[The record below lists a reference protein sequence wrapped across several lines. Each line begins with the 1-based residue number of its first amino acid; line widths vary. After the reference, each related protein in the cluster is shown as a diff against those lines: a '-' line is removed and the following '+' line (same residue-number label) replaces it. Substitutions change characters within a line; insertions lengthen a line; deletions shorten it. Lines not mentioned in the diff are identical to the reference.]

1 MADNTTAKF
10 SVDISDLKK
19 GIQEANRQ
27 IKLANAEF
35 KAASASMDKW
45 SNSTDGLTAKI
56 NQTEKVLAAQK
67 KILSSYEQELKA
79 VIEKYGE
86 NSKEADNMKIKYE
99 NQRAAVIKSEKA
111 LSDYKTALEKLE
123 DEQKAAAEAANKQ
136 DTAYEALEKTIK
148 AQKSELESLK
158 SEYANVVLEQGKNS
172 DAAKELASQI
182 GELSADLN
190 DNKNKMKEA
199 DAAADALDK
208 SLTDTSKA
216 SDDASGGF
224 TIMKGALA
232 DLVSAGIQKAIEGLK
247 NLAKASY
254 QAWQEYDAGAD
265 SIIAATGATGDAAE
279 DLMDVYKNVSKNIV
293 ASYDDI
299 GTAVGEINTRF
310 GTTGDELQTLSE
322 EFIKFADLNGVNL
335 KTAIDNTSSAMAAWG
350 VSAEDTSLMLDL
362 LNKAGQ
368 DTGESVDS
376 LAASLTSNAPALQEM
391 GFNVSDAAMFL
402 ANLSKNGVDASSTM
416 AGLKKAL
423 SNAAKEGTPMSEA
436 LAEIETSIK
445 NAETPMEAITTA
457 TELFGSKAGAAIA
470 TAVREGNLSFEQ
482 LGTTMKD
489 FEGNVNSTFENTLD
503 APDKLSLAIQGI
515 KTDMADLV
523 GRIMEEHGPQIEEF
537 FNVVTEELMPKFEKG
552 IGWLIDNLPL
562 VGIAIAGLTATLVA
576 FKTAAAIGSVIE
588 LWKKYEVATKLAAAG
603 QWLINAAMSA
613 NPIGLI
619 VVVITAVIAA
629 FVLLWNKS
637 EAFRNFWISLWES
650 IKETIS
656 TFYENF
662 LQPILSSIMDAFK
675 NAFDSINELW
685 LTVLKPMFEAI
696 GQVFEWLWN
705 NVIKIILIAMAEHF
719 ASVFNGI
726 KLIWENILKPTFQ
739 ALGDFF
745 KWIWENILKPT
756 LTILLETY
764 TSIFNGI
771 RAVWTNILKPVFQ
784 AIGDFF
790 VSVWTNHLKPT
801 IDATAQAFQQMSD
814 SIAAVWDKLWNG
826 ILKPIINGILSGM
839 ETLANGVVRAMN
851 TVIDALNGLSFT
863 VPDWV
868 PEFGGKTFGFNIGKL
883 SEVSLP
889 RLAAGGV
896 LRRGQVGL
904 LEGSGSEA
912 VVPLENNKRW
922 IAATAQALKVAL
934 KEEGLIA
941 AGAGMQPATV
951 TNNYNFTQNNNSPK
965 ALDALEIYRQTNSL
979 LFNAE
984 ARLSNV

>member
-45 SNSTDGLTAKI
+45 STSTDGLTAKI

-67 KILSSYEQELKA
+67 KILNSYEQELQA
-79 VIEKYGE
+79 VIKMYGE

-123 DEQKAAAEAANKQ
+123 EEQAAAAAAANKQ

-148 AQKSELESLK
+148 GQKSELESLK
-158 SEYANVVLEQGKNS
+158 SQYANVVLEQGKNS
-172 DAAKELASQI
+172 NSAKDLAKQI
-182 GELSADLN
+182 SELSADLN
-190 DNKNKMKEA
+190 DNNTKMKEA
-199 DAAADALDK
+199 DAAADELDK
-208 SLTDTSKA
+208 SLSDTSKA
-216 SDDASGGF
+216 ADDASGGF
-224 TIMKGALA
+224 TVMKGALA
-232 DLVSAGIQKAIEGLK
+232 DLVSAGIQKAVEGLK
-247 NLAKASY
+247 DLAKASY

-279 DLMDVYKNVSKNIV
+279 DLMNVYKNVSKNVV

-310 GTTGDELQTLSE
+310 GTTGEELESLSE
-322 EFIKFADLNGVNL
+322 DFIKFADLNGVNL

-350 VSAEDTSLMLDL
+350 ISSQDASLMLDL

-391 GFNVSDAAMFL
+391 GFNVSDATMFL

-423 SNAAKEGTPMSEA
+423 SNAAAEGTPMSEA

-482 LGTTMKD
+482 LGTSMQD

-503 APDKLSLAIQGI
+503 APDKFALAVQGI
-515 KTDMADLV
+515 KTDFAELT
-523 GRIMEEHGPQIEEF
+523 GSLMEEYGPQIEDLL
-537 FNVVTEELMPKFEKG
+537 NTISEEVLPAIKEGVEWF
-552 IGWLIDNLPL
+552 IDNLPL
-562 VGIAIAGLTATLVA
+562 IEAAVVALTTAIVA
-576 FKTAAAIGSVIE
+576 FNTVALITKIVKAWKEFKLAQEGATAA
-588 LWKKYEVATKLAAAG
+588 
-603 QWLINAAMSA
+603 QWLLNAAMSA
-613 NPIGLI
+613 NPIGII
-619 VVVITAVIAA
+619 VAAIAA
-629 FVLLWNKS
+629 LVAAFIYLWNTS
-637 EAFRNFWISLWES
+637 EDFRNFWLGLWENIKEIVNLAIEAIKAFFAPLVEFFLAIWEQIKQPVLLLIELIVLRFQVMVEAIRLIIS
-650 IKETIS
+650 KVAPIFLACWNKIKETFS
-656 TFYENF
+656 GVK
-662 LQPILSSIMDAFK
+662 AF
-675 NAFDSINELW
+675 FV
-685 LTVLKPMFEAI
+685 T
-696 GQVFEWLWN
+696 
-705 NVIKIILIAMAEHF
+705 
-719 ASVFNGI
+719 
-726 KLIWENILKPTFQ
+726 
-739 ALGDFF
+739 
-745 KWIWENILKPT
+745 
-756 LTILLETY
+756 
-764 TSIFNGI
+764 
-771 RAVWTNILKPVFQ
+771 VFQ
-784 AIGDFF
+784 GA
-790 VSVWTNHLKPT
+790 V
-801 IDATAQAFQQMSD
+801 DA
-814 SIAAVWDKLWNG
+814 VKL
-826 ILKPIINGILSGM
+826 IINGLVGIVKS
-839 ETLANGVVRAMN
+839 VIN
-851 TVIDALNGLSFT
+851 TIIRGINAFINALNRIEI
-863 VPDWV
+863 PDWV
-868 PEFGGKTFGFNIGKL
+868 PGIGGAHLSIPNIP
-883 SEVSLP
+883 E
-889 RLAAGGV
+889 LAKGGV
-896 LRRGQVGL
+896 LKKGQVGY
-904 LEGSGSEA
+904 LEGNGAEA

-941 AGAGMQPATV
+941 AGADAKAATV
-951 TNNYNFTQNNNSPK
+951 TNNFNFTQNNTSPK

-984 ARLSNV
+984 AKLANV

>member
-67 KILSSYEQELKA
+67 KILNSYEQELKA
-79 VIEKYGE
+79 VIDRYGE

-123 DEQKAAAEAANKQ
+123 EEQAAAAAAANKQ

-148 AQKSELESLK
+148 GQKSELESLK
-158 SEYANVVLEQGKNS
+158 SQYANVVLEQGKNS
-172 DAAKELASQI
+172 DAAKDLAKQI
-182 GELSADLN
+182 SELSADLN
-190 DNKNKMKEA
+190 DNNTKMKEA
-199 DAAADALDK
+199 DAAADELDK
-208 SLTDTSKA
+208 SLSDTSKA
-216 SDDASGGF
+216 ADDASGGF
-224 TIMKGALA
+224 TVMKGALA
-232 DLVSAGIQKAIEGLK
+232 DLVSAGIQKAVEGLK
-247 NLAKASY
+247 DLAKASY

-279 DLMDVYKNVSKNIV
+279 DLMNVYKNVSKNVV

-310 GTTGDELQTLSE
+310 GTTGDELESLSE
-322 EFIKFADLNGVNL
+322 DFLKFANLNGVNL

-350 VSAEDTSLMLDL
+350 VSSQDASLMLDL

-391 GFNVSDAAMFL
+391 GFNVSDATMFL
-402 ANLSKNGVDASSTM
+402 ANLSKNGVDASGTM

-423 SNAAKEGTPMSEA
+423 SNAAAEGTPMSDA

-482 LGTTMKD
+482 LGTSMQD

-503 APDKLSLAIQGI
+503 APDKFALAVQGI
-515 KTDMADLV
+515 KTDFAELT
-523 GRIMEEHGPQIEEF
+523 GSLMEEYGPQIEDLL
-537 FNVVTEELMPKFEKG
+537 NTISEEVLPAIKEGVEWF
-552 IGWLIDNLPL
+552 IDNLPL
-562 VGIAIAGLTATLVA
+562 IEAAVVALTTAIVA
-576 FKTAAAIGSVIE
+576 FNTVALITKIVEAWKQFKLAQEGATAA
-588 LWKKYEVATKLAAAG
+588 
-603 QWLINAAMSA
+603 QWLLNAAMSA
-613 NPIGLI
+613 NPIGII
-619 VVVITAVIAA
+619 VAAIAA
-629 FVLLWNKS
+629 LVAAFIYLWNTS
-637 EAFRNFWISLWES
+637 EDFRNFWLGLWENIKEIVNIAIEAIKAFFTPLVEFFKAIWEQIKEPVLILIELIVLRFKLMIEAIQLIIAKLAPIFVNAWNK
-650 IKETIS
+650 IKETFS
-656 TFYENF
+656 GVK
-662 LQPILSSIMDAFK
+662 A
-675 NAFDSINELW
+675 
-685 LTVLKPMFEAI
+685 
-696 GQVFEWLWN
+696 
-705 NVIKIILIAMAEHF
+705 
-719 ASVFNGI
+719 
-726 KLIWENILKPTFQ
+726 
-739 ALGDFF
+739 
-745 KWIWENILKPT
+745 
-756 LTILLETY
+756 
-764 TSIFNGI
+764 
-771 RAVWTNILKPVFQ
+771 
-784 AIGDFF
+784 FF
-790 VSVWTNHLKPT
+790 VT
-801 IDATAQAFQQMSD
+801 IFQGAVDAVK
-814 SIAAVWDKLWNG
+814 I
-826 ILKPIINGILSGM
+826 IINGLIGIVKS
-839 ETLANGVVRAMN
+839 VIN
-851 TVIDALNGLSFT
+851 TIIRGINAFIDALNRIEI
-863 VPDWV
+863 PDWV
-868 PEFGGKTFGFNIGKL
+868 PGIGGAHMSIPNI
-883 SEVSLP
+883 P
-889 RLAAGGV
+889 YLARGGV
-896 LRRGQVGL
+896 LKKGQVGY
-904 LEGSGSEA
+904 LEGSGAEA

-922 IAATAQALKVAL
+922 ISATAQALKVAL

-941 AGAGMQPATV
+941 AGGAAQPAAV
-951 TNNYNFTQNNNSPK
+951 TNNFNFTQNNTSPK

-984 ARLSNV
+984 AKLANV